1 MEWHSRYPAR
11 DMESMLEERKD
22 KGNGAGAVQPRILD
36 GMAIAA
42 EIRAELKEQVAAL
55 GFTPGLAVVL
65 IGEDPASAI
74 YVRNKVKACEELGIT
89 STEMRPD
96 PSLTTED
103 LLAIIADLNARED
116 VDGILVQLPLPKQVD
131 TKRVLE
137 AVSPAKDVDGFHPV
151 NVGRLQTGQD
161 CLTPCTPTGVL
172 EILRRSGIAT
182 AGAEAV
188 VVGRSDIVGKPVAAM
203 LLAAN
208 ATVTVCHGRTRDLA
222 EHTKRAD
229 ILVVAIGKAGFIGLD
244 HVKPGAVLIDVGIN
258 RVTDAAEVE
267 RFFPG
272 DSARA
277 ATFAKRGS
285 VVMGDIDPAAFAVSG
300 AYTPVPGGVGAL
312 TIAMLMHN
320 TVKAAKLRRGVA

>member
-1 MEWHSRYPAR
+1 
-11 DMESMLEERKD
+11 MESMLEQRKD
-22 KGNGAGAVQPRILD
+22 KGNGAGAQPRILD
-36 GMAIAA
+36 GTAIAA

-89 STEMRPD
+89 STEIRPD
-96 PSLTTED
+96 ASLTTED
-103 LLAIIADLNARED
+103 LLAIIADLNARDD

-131 TKRVLE
+131 TKKVLE

-208 ATVTVCHGRTRDLA
+208 ATVTICHGRTRDLA

-258 RVTDAAEVE
+258 RVSDAADVE

-272 DSARA
+272 DGARA

-285 VVMGDIDPAAFAVSG
+285 VVMGDIDPAAFAVSA